1 MKKTKK
7 LIIPRSSDYS
17 GGGFGFTLRHFVIY
31 PPSVSVNDILR
42 ASYSVVIDEHQQK
55 QLEGGGGG
63 GGGGGTTSSSSIVS
77 SGILSS
83 SSGSRIHHQGEQ
95 QRSSSSL
102 SSSTIKTVGNDNIQD
117 DGTTVSTNPNQNLQ
131 SMDTIFVKE
140 VRPDGPAYAAGLRQ
154 GDQILTVND
163 QSINGK
169 TYSQVIALIQN
180 APTDLILN
188 IIPKED
194 DTRTVNCS
202 ENLYQNLNTNE
213 TRLKPIQYSHTT
225 SYRPSTPIMSN
236 NTIEQKLRNLQI
248 NLAQGRTQEELAQIG
263 IYFPPPTAPTSSAT
277 PQQQQNAFSNYIDSV
292 HRALDSTK
300 QQEPSPTPPPPLP
313 PPPQQQQSQQSKGD
327 PTAAYYESP
336 YHNDYIPHD
345 YKRAPSFQIN
355 FNQPPEQRNYLNPN
369 TGLSL
374 PPNILRPPV
383 VPPRQSIPVI
393 NAPLNT
399 YVNNPSNRFP
409 IANVPSA
416 EEWSRTNLYSP
427 PMIES
432 HEELKSPSSDSQTT
446 ETPSQVASNEKSP
459 INENDMKTEFV
470 NFRRKQF
477 ETGTVENIVH
487 DSQRDSKTKKYS
499 EKKKYETE
507 WNRLTAVAD
516 VESVMERA
524 SHFEDIDPDK
534 FARLKSKLPTSPPAH
549 DNLNLQENFTYDTNQ
564 NQFYDSQPQF
574 KILKPTT
581 RQSSMDLSSSLPI
594 PRVGELN
601 SIEFNFDPR
610 YMIQQVRT
618 NPSQSTPSSHY
629 NPLASTDSS
638 RYLLENYSNNSASR
652 NGVNLIR
659 QQSYISAVRSN
670 NQSEQPDFVT
680 QFGSPPTSEQ
690 DMKQRQPSYLMNN
703 DQRLPPNRGGY
714 IPTNFNT
721 QSLARPANTYDML
734 QEQKLRSSS
743 HHQTQAIK
751 KLKHFFGENTHEND
765 HRPSLSQSPL
775 SPQSSSGGRS
785 KSGSFFDGS
794 TLDGTTSN
802 TRESIPLTT
811 LTDNLEA
818 SKEGILYCKTV
829 LKEGRRAADRSWRG
843 AWAVLRRGALFLGKE
858 KKHGLLIPL
867 SCDSFPINLENADVE
882 LASDYI
888 KKPRVFKLTTSN
900 QSEFLFQAPDIQS
913 LNEWLDVINENCLQS
928 ESGQDNQQNTTN
940 IKENNQRINTR
951 SLPPIPPNHHHEHE
965 NVEQRKSSSKSKISL
980 RSPSLKRSPSLR
992 FRKSQKS
999 AITQPAQSISSISG
1013 TNSPPNDVNVT
1024 SPRRSFVKSIVKK
1037 GLRTLKSSS
1046 SLLTSQMSG
1055 QIYDES
1061 SGESLT
1067 SSTGVGTLS
1076 QGVNFGIELEECE
1089 TSSISRYI
1097 PIVVE
1102 ILTRL
1107 VELRGINYQ
1116 GIYRHAGGLT
1126 AVNWLVNE
1134 LDKGAEKID
1143 FNSEKWYDVK
1153 AVASTLKTFFAKL
1166 PDSLLSSKMS
1176 SLCVESSRIENHC
1189 DRLVELKR
1197 LLVQL
1202 DDYRFETLKY
1212 LCAHFRRVS
1221 SKCEINKIDARNL
1234 AIIFG
1239 PTLIW
1244 DSKASLQSN
1253 LVDNPEKIRI
1263 VESFILYYEWFF
1275 DNNSYDS
1282 IPVEIN
1288 PQMPRLPPIISHG
1301 PIDPE
1306 TLITNETK
1314 PSEIIQHI
1322 VRAAKRRWSSPIL
1335 LENLSSLN
1343 SSTTNDQ
1350 QTSKPINI
1358 SVKRIRRREK
1368 FDRCYSFDLLSST
1381 NRENDEIISSKSTD
1395 SALYSMSDKSCR
1407 IFKHLFN
1414 NFLSSSKSKILIPNN
1429 LSTPCLLNNEN
1440 EKNFFEK
1447 TSLLKSKLIQREQI
1461 LENYQQQIHHVD
1473 QQLVLFKKSL
1483 KEDSSFSCSSSL
1495 HSLPPCYS
1503 SLYALELL

>member
-1 MKKTKK
+1 M
-7 LIIPRSSDYS
+7 
-17 GGGFGFTLRHFVIY
+17 
-31 PPSVSVNDILR
+31 VN
-42 ASYSVVIDEHQQK
+42 
-55 QLEGGGGG
+55 
-63 GGGGGTTSSSSIVS
+63 
-77 SGILSS
+77 
-83 SSGSRIHHQGEQ
+83 
-95 QRSSSSL
+95 
-102 SSSTIKTVGNDNIQD
+102 
-117 DGTTVSTNPNQNLQ
+117 
-131 SMDTIFVKE
+131 F
-140 VRPDGPAYAAGLRQ
+140 
-154 GDQILTVND
+154 
-163 QSINGK
+163 
-169 TYSQVIALIQN
+169 
-180 APTDLILN
+180 
-188 IIPKED
+188 
-194 DTRTVNCS
+194 
-202 ENLYQNLNTNE
+202 
-213 TRLKPIQYSHTT
+213 
-225 SYRPSTPIMSN
+225 
-236 NTIEQKLRNLQI
+236 
-248 NLAQGRTQEELAQIG
+248 
-263 IYFPPPTAPTSSAT
+263 
-277 PQQQQNAFSNYIDSV
+277 
-292 HRALDSTK
+292 
-300 QQEPSPTPPPPLP
+300 
-313 PPPQQQQSQQSKGD
+313 
-327 PTAAYYESP
+327 
-336 YHNDYIPHD
+336 
-345 YKRAPSFQIN
+345 
-355 FNQPPEQRNYLNPN
+355 
-369 TGLSL
+369 LSL
-374 PPNILRPPV
+374 LG
-383 VPPRQSIPVI
+383 IPVI

-446 ETPSQVASNEKSP
+446 ETPSQIASNEKSP

-703 DQRLPPNRGGY
+703 DQRLPTNRGGY

-843 AWAVLRRGALFLGKE
+843 AWAVLRRGALFLGKEKKHGLLIPLSCDSFPINLENADVELASDYIKKPRVFKLTTSNQSEFLFQAPDIQSLNEWLDVINENCLQSESGQDNQQNTTNIKENNQRINTRSLPPIPPNHHHEHENVEQRKSSSKSKISLRSPSLKRSPSLRFRKSQKSAITQPAQSISSISGTNSPPNDVNVTSPRRSFVKSIVKKGLRTLKSSSSLLTSQMSGQIYDESSGESLTSSTGVGTLSQGVNFGIELEECETSSISRYIPIVVEILTRLVELRGINYQE

-1288 PQMPRLPPIISHG
+1288 PQMPRLPPVISHG
-1301 PIDPE
+1301 PVDPE

-1343 SSTTNDQ
+1343 SSTTNTTNDQ

-1358 SVKRIRRREK
+1358 SVKRNRRREK

-1381 NRENDEIISSKSTD
+1381 NQENDEMISSKSTD

-1414 NFLSSSKSKILIPNN
+1414 SFLSSSKSKILIPNN

-1440 EKNFFEK
+1440 EKIFFEK

-1483 KEDSSFSCSSSL
+1483 KEDYSFSCSSSL